1 MIKNIIFDLGGVLVD
16 FHPDKTMRDM
26 GLTNEQ
32 IHELQEKAFSPLWSQ
47 LDEGILS
54 KEEIFAAMIQK
65 APDSLKKAA
74 EEFLT
79 KRILDTVSSLPYS
92 AEWLRSLKEKGYG
105 IYLLTNYPD
114 FMFSYHWEHIF
125 TFTQYVDGKIVSG
138 VEKLIKPDHRIYRC
152 LMDRYGLVP
161 SECVFTDDLLKNI
174 EAAKETGLNAVQF
187 TNYEDVKNTL
197 KTQYLLS

>member
-16 FHPDKTMRDM
+16 FHPDNTMRDM
-26 GLTNEQ
+26 GLSNEQ
-32 IHELQEKAFSPLWSQ
+32 IHELQEKAFAPLWSQ

-65 APDSLKKAA
+65 APEYLKNAT

-92 AEWLRSLKEKGYG
+92 AEWLKSLKAKGYG

-114 FMFSYHWEHIF
+114 FMFSYHWEHTF

-161 SECVFTDDLLKNI
+161 SECVFTDDRLENI
-174 EAAKETGLNAVQF
+174 EAAKETSLNAVQF
-187 TNYEDVKNTL
+187 TNYAEVARILREEYNV
-197 KTQYLLS
+197 

>member
-1 MIKNIIFDLGGVLVD
+1 
-16 FHPDKTMRDM
+16 
-26 GLTNEQ
+26 
-32 IHELQEKAFSPLWSQ
+32 
-47 LDEGILS
+47 
-54 KEEIFAAMIQK
+54 
-65 APDSLKKAA
+65 
-74 EEFLT
+74 
-79 KRILDTVSSLPYS
+79 
-92 AEWLRSLKEKGYG
+92 
-105 IYLLTNYPD
+105 
-114 FMFSYHWEHIF
+114 MFNYHWEHIF

>member
-16 FHPDKTMRDM
+16 FHPDQTMRDM

-32 IHELQEKAFSPLWSQ
+32 IHELQEKAFAPLWSQ

-54 KEEIFAAMIQK
+54 KEGIFAAMIQK
-65 APDSLKKAA
+65 APDYLKNAT

-92 AEWLRSLKEKGYG
+92 AEWLKSLKAKGYG

-114 FMFSYHWEHIF
+114 FMFSYHWEHTF

-161 SECVFTDDLLKNI
+161 AECVFMDDREENVI
-174 EAAKETGLNAVQF
+174 AARQTGINAIQF
-187 TNYEDVKNTL
+187 TTL
-197 KTQYLLS
+197 EEVVRILNEKYNV

>member
-26 GLTNEQ
+26 GLSNEQ
-32 IHELQEKAFSPLWSQ
+32 IHELQEKAFAPLWSQ
-47 LDEGILS
+47 LDVGILS
-54 KEEIFAAMIQK
+54 KEEIYAAMIQR
-65 APDSLKKAA
+65 APDYLKNITK
-74 EEFLT
+74 EFLT

-92 AEWLRSLKEKGYG
+92 AEWLKSLKSKGYS

-114 FMFSYHWEHIF
+114 FMFSYHWEHTF

-152 LMDRYGLVP
+152 LMDRYGLIP
-161 SECVFTDDLLKNI
+161 SECVFIDDREENVTAALQTGMNAIRFTVFDEVVRLLRGEYN
-174 EAAKETGLNAVQF
+174 L
-187 TNYEDVKNTL
+187 
-197 KTQYLLS
+197 

>member
-47 LDEGILS
+47 MDEGIRP

-65 APDSLKKAA
+65 APDHLKKAA

-92 AEWLRSLKEKGYG
+92 AEWLKSLKAKGYG

-114 FMFSYHWEHIF
+114 FMFSYHWKNIF

-161 SECVFTDDLLKNI
+161 SECIFTDDRIENT
-174 EAAKETGLNAVQF
+174 EAAKATGMNAVLF
-187 TNYEDVKNTL
+187 TNYEDVKNTFE
-197 KTQYLLS
+197 TQYLLF